1 MFHHVPGQLVLGT
14 YRHLD
19 NLVEVVGRDIE
30 RIQHPGEG
38 ALRVVR
44 VDHNLQAAGEQRLV
58 EHLMTQQAL
67 HSYSFF
73 IENQIKCLAGRR
85 LKEHFAGNKC
95 FE

>member
-1 MFHHVPGQLVLGT
+1 MFHHVPGQLVLGAH
-14 YRHLD
+14 RHLD
-19 NLVEVVGRDIE
+19 DLVEVVGRDIE

-58 EHLMTQQAL
+58 KHLVTQQAL
-67 HSYSFF
+67 HSYSLF

-85 LKEHFAGNKC
+85 LKEHFAESKC